1 MKARKSVPE
10 AIESHFFVGDMG
22 IVDDVRDM
30 TPQDVQDALYNGYD
44 LRPEQRNPWSGINF
58 LSFDEAMELMRQ
70 SWL

>member
-1 MKARKSVPE
+1 MKTRVSEKV
-10 AIESHFFVGDMG
+10 ESCFFVGDMG

-44 LRPEQRNPWSGINF
+44 LKPEQCNPWSDINF
-58 LSFDEAMELMRQ
+58 LSFDEAMELKRQ